1 MIDRKTAFKAAA
13 VMIIASAAFSNG
25 ASAKQDPAPLQPSSS
40 WNLNYAEKNCRLMR
54 TFGEG
59 DDKVVFAIEQAL
71 PGDHFSVIVAGRPLR
86 SVYLKPTP
94 EDVQIQFGPF
104 EDASDATAVEGD
116 LGEFKPAAIISMAK
130 LGTLPFETEDRP
142 DGYVAPGPFDI
153 IGRTFPNDRAAQ
165 NEGFRIERR
174 RRAVTL
180 ATGPMEKPVAALQ
193 KCMEDLV
200 STWGIDVA
208 AHRELSRRVEPTND
222 PGNWIRSTDYP
233 VSELWKGG
241 QAIIKF
247 RLTVNEKGLPVDCD
261 VSGLTDSAEFAE
273 ISCDRLKKRARFEP
287 ALDVDGK
294 PIASVYLGTVR
305 FQMPR

>member
-1 MIDRKTAFKAAA
+1 MIDRKTALMAAG
-13 VMIIASAAFSNG
+13 VILIASAAFSYG
-25 ASAKQDPAPLQPSSS
+25 ASAKDEPQPLQPSSN

-86 SVYLKPTP
+86 SLYLKPTP

-104 EDASDATAVEGD
+104 EEVSDVTAVEGD
-116 LGEFKPAAIISMAK
+116 LGEFKPAAIISVAK
-130 LGTLPFETEDRP
+130 LGTLPSEAEDRP
-142 DGYVAPGPFDI
+142 EGYSAPGPFDVV
-153 IGRTFPNDRAAQ
+153 GRTFPEGRAEQ
-165 NEGFRIERR
+165 IEWFRIERR
-174 RRAVTL
+174 RKPVTL
-180 ATGPMEKPVAALQ
+180 ATGPMAKPVAALQ

-208 AHRELSRRVEPTND
+208 AHRKLSRRVEPTND

-247 RLTVNEKGLPVDCD
+247 RLTVNEEGLPVDCD

-273 ISCDRLKKRARFEP
+273 ISCARLRKRARFTP
-287 ALDVDGK
+287 ALDADGK
-294 PIASVYLGTVR
+294 PITSVYLGTVR
-305 FQMPR
+305 FQMP